1 MQFEGKLLNQT
12 LKNGKKPN
20 SGPDFGPLGPNVGPQ
35 NLFRRFYF
43 Y

>member
-20 SGPDFGPLGPNVGPQ
+20 SGPDFGLGPNVGPQ
-35 NLFRRFYF
+35 N
-43 Y
+43 